1 MLKLC
6 GDSTWKLPEIIFKNY
21 VKEVIFPNEWE
32 RASVAPIQK
41 KKKKMINKSY
51 LIIDQ
56 FPFFQFIVRYLNV
69 SYIIQCTNI

>member
-32 RASVAPIQK
+32 RASVVPIQK
-41 KKKKMINKSY
+41 KKKNDKQILSNY
-51 LIIDQ
+51 
-56 FPFFQFIVRYLNV
+56 
-69 SYIIQCTNI
+69 